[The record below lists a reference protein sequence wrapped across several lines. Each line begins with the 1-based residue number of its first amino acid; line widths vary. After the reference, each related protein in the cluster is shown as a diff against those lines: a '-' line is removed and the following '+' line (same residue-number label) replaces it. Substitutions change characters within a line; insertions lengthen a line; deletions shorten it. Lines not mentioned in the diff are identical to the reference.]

1 MGLGRKGWER
11 VTQPRFYRLAHIA
24 MIKDLNC

>member
-11 VTQPRFYRLAHIA
+11 VTRGRFYRLAYIA
-24 MIKDLNC
+24 MIKDLNR

>member
-1 MGLGRKGWER
+1 MDLGRKGWER
-11 VTQPRFYRLAHIA
+11 VTQSHGYRLAHIA